1 MYDNA
6 YNRDISHKINNITQ
20 QMINHENFLTNTDT
34 HDHKITTR
42 LEGMCIRKKET
53 ATAVAA
59 MRLQR

>member
-42 LEGMCIRKKET
+42 LEGMCIR
-53 ATAVAA
+53 
-59 MRLQR
+59 